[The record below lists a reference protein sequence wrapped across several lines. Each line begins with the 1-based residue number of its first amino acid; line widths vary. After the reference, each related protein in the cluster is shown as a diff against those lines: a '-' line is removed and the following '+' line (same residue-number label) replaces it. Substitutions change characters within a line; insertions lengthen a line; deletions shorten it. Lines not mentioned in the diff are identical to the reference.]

1 MQLAERMVTM
11 LRTSNN
17 FSLKSCVKYK
27 GMVDKWGEKGNYVDS
42 NVHSVAI
49 FTLYWEC
56 DFTKVSREAWEKVV
70 SHRLSTCLQRTCMT
84 STTCTQNFTQQWVL
98 CQTHGQWVGQQES
111 PDPLLTPN
119 LNCYIYG
126 VLDISYLFVP
136 FYYYCCCCINS
147 YLLYWDKVLL
157 WNSDWPETRESLT
170 SSSLVQGWQGCTT
183 RKVSILVP
191 WLLLF

>member
-1 MQLAERMVTM
+1 MDIFHLETKKGRKPGTVVHACNPSAWQAAEEGGSPVVGKPR
-11 LRTSNN
+11 LHNKTSSKHQRKRRNR
-17 FSLKSCVKYK
+17 KRKE
-27 GMVDKWGEKGNYVDS
+27 GMKDRRRQGGPVEGRKEGEKGNYVDS

-136 FYYYCCCCINS
+136 LSFDC
-147 YLLYWDKVLL
+147 
-157 WNSDWPETRESLT
+157 SL
-170 SSSLVQGWQGCTT
+170 QNY
-183 RKVSILVP
+183 
-191 WLLLF
+191 